1 MIPQRSQQIAEAGY
15 SLNYQPVQELKR
27 ELGIG
32 VYKNMGQIT
41 FLNVLKKYRMQI
53 IFGSIIFLLVLLCLA
68 VVLMFYKRLV
78 IAKRVLDGELS
89 DRIKIEADLRAKQN
103 KLQEALSEVK
113 TLSGLLPICASCKKI
128 RDDRGYWEQIEVYIE
143 DHSNAAFSHGIC
155 PECVRK
161 LYPEIA
167 DKIGLMDDDP
177 GHETSHENEPEK
189 DKP

>member
-1 MIPQRSQQIAEAGY
+1 
-15 SLNYQPVQELKR
+15 
-27 ELGIG
+27 
-32 VYKNMGQIT
+32 
-41 FLNVLKKYRMQI
+41 MQI

>member
-1 MIPQRSQQIAEAGY
+1 
-15 SLNYQPVQELKR
+15 
-27 ELGIG
+27 
-32 VYKNMGQIT
+32 
-41 FLNVLKKYRMQI
+41 
-53 IFGSIIFLLVLLCLA
+53 
-68 VVLMFYKRLV
+68 MFYKRLV

>member
-1 MIPQRSQQIAEAGY
+1 
-15 SLNYQPVQELKR
+15 
-27 ELGIG
+27 
-32 VYKNMGQIT
+32 MGQIT